1 MAVIDDAVQT
11 VLDGGRLD
19 RQAALALYQE
29 LPTHEL
35 GLLADSVRIKKHP
48 DRIVSYIIDRNVNY
62 TNICVAKCNFCA
74 FYRDVGS
81 GDGFVLGFEEI
92 FEKILACAS
101 GAQSKSEVFGTGEDE
116 FVPWT
121 VGAIL

>member
-19 RQAALALYQE
+19 RQAALALYRE

-35 GLLADSVRIKKHP
+35 GLLADFVRIKKHP

-62 TNICVAKCNFCA
+62 TNICVARCNFCA

-81 GDGFVLGFEEI
+81 GDGFVLGF
-92 FEKILACAS
+92 
-101 GAQSKSEVFGTGEDE
+101 
-116 FVPWT
+116 
-121 VGAIL
+121 

>member
-1 MAVIDDAVQT
+1 MSVAVLDDAVQT

-74 FYRDVGS
+74 FYRLS
-81 GDGFVLGFEEI
+81 LI
-92 FEKILACAS
+92 HI
-101 GAQSKSEVFGTGEDE
+101 
-116 FVPWT
+116 
-121 VGAIL
+121 